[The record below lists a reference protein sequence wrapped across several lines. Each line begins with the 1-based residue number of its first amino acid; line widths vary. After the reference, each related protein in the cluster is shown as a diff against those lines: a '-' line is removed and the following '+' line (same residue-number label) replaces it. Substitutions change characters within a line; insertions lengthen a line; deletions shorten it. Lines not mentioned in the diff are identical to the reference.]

1 MTKREFVRL
10 KEGDVILAIR
20 HMLDKDGQILVAEN
34 SEWKVSEIT
43 LMRYKGQGKKPL
55 KLAQI
60 INLTTGKSFEIGKDN
75 STNFVLI
82 KRWRGQA

>member
-1 MTKREFVRL
+1 L